1 MKGNSMSK
9 LIRSTTEKPRSADS
23 RHHKRPIWTLSEGE
37 IYILQRVKG
46 AAIWTLATER
56 DFGVKT
62 TVAANEALFNK
73 P

>member
-1 MKGNSMSK
+1 MSK

-23 RHHKRPIWTLSEGE
+23 RRRKSPIWTLSEGE

-62 TVAANEALFNK
+62 TVAANDGLFNNM
-73 P
+73 